1 MTQNDE
7 PSKELHARYIP
18 CTAYISTQN
27 SGREE
32 ARDGTISDIPPFLT
46 PLGEHDLTPYTAY
59 LVRRTSY
66 GFLYLHL
73 VPRCVMIHD
82 TDSFGR
88 AEKPVR
94 GNARAD
100 QQQMFAIIVILKSI
114 LEL

>member
-1 MTQNDE
+1 
-7 PSKELHARYIP
+7 
-18 CTAYISTQN
+18 
-27 SGREE
+27 
-32 ARDGTISDIPPFLT
+32 
-46 PLGEHDLTPYTAY
+46 
-59 LVRRTSY
+59 
-66 GFLYLHL
+66 
-73 VPRCVMIHD
+73 MIHD